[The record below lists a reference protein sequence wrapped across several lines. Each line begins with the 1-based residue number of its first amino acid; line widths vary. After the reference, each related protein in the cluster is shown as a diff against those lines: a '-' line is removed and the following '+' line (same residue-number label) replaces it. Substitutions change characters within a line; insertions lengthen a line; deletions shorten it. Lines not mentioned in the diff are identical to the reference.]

1 MKIAIVDKESE
12 IERIKSKVKNEEII
26 WLPVSPFPIPT
37 LERDKLPFTRAEK
50 FFSPEE
56 VFATVALESDGIV
69 QKITNVTDIWVK
81 KNYGFFSRNDLWL
94 LKYMQSYLTIL
105 FDGIL
110 MRIYIL
116 QKIFL
121 SLKPEEIIIVR
132 NNPNN
137 HYWNSVPW
145 NNNETLWAYCAEY
158 VSKNLNSTIKI
169 TVIKDEKKPKE
180 RKSKLKIYSIL
191 QFSFPSLFYFL
202 KAIKKGGL
210 QGAINF
216 LKRSNLIAFDT
227 AQWPYAAS
235 YFEESGFN
243 ILTILLRQNTNKH
256 TIDEDFVKLIG
267 LSKYLKYNSF
277 DLTKLVKDKINLS
290 IGYGLSY
297 FPKYYKSA
305 VRIFK
310 HTNTKGILFA
320 VSTNPKKWVFL
331 QAARNL
337 DYKIFAWGH
346 GASGQGIFDKQ
357 HRFELLICN
366 YYFTQG
372 EGSQLNYLKYGAI
385 YNTVCK
391 PVGFPCLDALKKKL
405 KKFNTLDK
413 KYDFVYITNN
423 YYHND
428 FYFFFSPGKFDT
440 RYFNTQRRIIRY
452 LAGNNIQAL
461 FKGHPSLIYK
471 DFYNNSFG
479 QLIQVESTKPL
490 KSIIPSGK
498 AFIIDE
504 PSTTVLE
511 VLCTQK
517 PVFVLIDSIKLTQ
530 HALELLKRRA
540 ICASSVDKL
549 IKQVDCYIVSGEY
562 SANVKNTDYL
572 KAYGTYQDDG
582 KSALRG
588 SKEVI
593 NCLSEGK

>member
-1 MKIAIVDKESE
+1 MKIAVVDRESD
-12 IERIKSKVKNEEII
+12 IQQIKSQLRTEKVL
-26 WLPVSPFPIPT
+26 WLPVSPLPVPA
-37 LERDKLPFTRAEK
+37 LERDKLSFTRIEK

-56 VFATVALESDGIV
+56 VFDAVAIESDRIV
-69 QKITNVTDIWVK
+69 KKITKVTDIWVNN
-81 KNYGFFSRNDLWL
+81 NYDFFSRNDLSL
-94 LKYMQSYLTIL
+94 LKYMQYYLTIL

-116 QKIFL
+116 EKIL
-121 SLKPEEIIIVR
+121 SSLKPEEIIIVK
-132 NNPNN
+132 NNLNDCYCN
-137 HYWNSVPW
+137 ISPW
-145 NNNETLWAYCAEY
+145 NHNDTLWAYCAEY
-158 VSKNLNSTIKI
+158 VSKNLTANIKVN
-169 TVIKDEKKPKE
+169 VIRDEKRLGD
-180 RKSKLKIYSIL
+180 RKNNLNIHSALLY
-191 QFSFPSLFYFL
+191 SFPYLYSFL
-202 KAIKKGGL
+202 RAVKRGGVKGG
-210 QGAINF
+210 INF
-216 LKRSNLIAFDT
+216 LKRSNLVAFDT
-227 AQWPYAAS
+227 AQWPYS
-235 YFEESGFN
+235 TSNFEESGFN
-243 ILTILLRQNTNKH
+243 ILTIILGPKTVRQS
-256 TIDEDFVKLIG
+256 IDKDFVQLIG
-267 LSKYLKYNSF
+267 LSRHLKYSTF
-277 DLTKLVKDKINLS
+277 DLTELVKDKINLS
-290 IGYGLSY
+290 IGYGLRY
-297 FPKYYKSA
+297 FPRYYKKA
-305 VRIFK
+305 ARIFRR
-310 HTNTKGILFA
+310 TNIKGVLFA
-320 VSTNPKKWVFL
+320 VTTNPRKWVFL

-337 DYKIFAWGH
+337 HYKIFAWGH

-357 HRFELLICN
+357 HRNELLICD

-372 EGSQLNYLKYGAI
+372 EGSQRNYLKNNSVYG
-385 YNTVCK
+385 TVCK
-391 PVGFPCLDALKKKL
+391 PVGFPYLDVLKKDL
-405 KKFNTLDK
+405 KNFSTLDE
-413 KYDFVYITNN
+413 KYDFVYVTNS

-428 FYFFFSPGKFDT
+428 FYFFFSPGKFDS
-440 RYFNTQRRIIRY
+440 RYFDTQSKIIRY
-452 LAGNNIQAL
+452 LAGKNIKAL